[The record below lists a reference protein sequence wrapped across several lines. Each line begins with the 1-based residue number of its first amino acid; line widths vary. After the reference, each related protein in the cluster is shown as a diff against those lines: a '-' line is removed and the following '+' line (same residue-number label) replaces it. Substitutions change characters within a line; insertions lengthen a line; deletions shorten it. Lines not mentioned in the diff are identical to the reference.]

1 LRSNLVYAQ
10 QVLLRRRP
18 TPDENEKLFEKCIFI
33 FDANVLLNLYL
44 YRSKASEDLLKILQ
58 RIAELGRLWL
68 PFQAALEYQENR
80 LGVIADQKKKF
91 GQVKKFLQTFSQS
104 KKRPQ
109 RVAVQKT
116 VTRLSIPMCS

>member
-1 LRSNLVYAQ
+1 
-10 QVLLRRRP
+10 
-18 TPDENEKLFEKCIFI
+18 
-33 FDANVLLNLYL
+33 
-44 YRSKASEDLLKILQ
+44 LQ

>member
-44 YRSKASEDLLKILQ
+44 YRSNASEDLLKILQ